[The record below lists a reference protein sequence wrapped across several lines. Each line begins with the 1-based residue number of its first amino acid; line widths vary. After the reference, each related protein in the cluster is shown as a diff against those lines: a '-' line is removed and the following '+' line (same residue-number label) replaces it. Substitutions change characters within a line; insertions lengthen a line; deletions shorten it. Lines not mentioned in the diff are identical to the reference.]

1 MKVVYCLSFLAAACS
16 ASLVRRDTVDT
27 DDNTCQYLSDLGV
40 AIVNPDYSIC
50 MTKYT
55 EENPYNANE
64 DMCNAIKSTN

>member
-1 MKVVYCLSFLAAACS
+1 

-64 DMCNAIKSTN
+64 DMCNAIKSTNVDPSDLFVNCKN